1 MTRIKKDPG
10 KRTKKDFK
18 TSFEFSEFENALET
32 YLRAR
37 VYWDC
42 RLVASLH
49 DYSHGVWIEWSDK
62 KPLAAEDFVLL
73 SEF

>member
-1 MTRIKKDPG
+1 MTRIKKDPD
-10 KRTKKDFK
+10 KKKKSDVR
-18 TSFEFSEFENALET
+18 TSFEFNEFEEALET

-49 DYSHGVWIEWSDK
+49 DYSKGLWIEWNEK
-62 KPLAAEDFVLL
+62 KLAHREDFVLL